1 MEPAFNQ
8 FYLMIDP
15 YLILFYRMTGIAI
28 IDYMLGTFCL
38 SIIAVI
44 IGELTVSLALK
55 CNTPYIKGLS
65 RRMKEK
71 EAKAI
76 EAYESGDMKGYK
88 ALNKQA
94 TDAWG
99 KKFFSM
105 MGHSAAILW
114 PVPFALGWM
123 QTRFTGVEF
132 DILFPFTLVTDS
144 VGYTFSF
151 FPIYVLARIVFGQI
165 RPFLPYFSGVHKSLI
180 ETADEGS
187 LPEARS

>member
-1 MEPAFNQ
+1 MYHALNQ
-8 FYLMIDP
+8 FYLTIDST
-15 YLILFYRMTGIAI
+15 IISFYRLSGIPML
-28 IDYMLGTFCL
+28 DYMIGTFIL

-55 CNTPYIKGLS
+55 ANMPYINGLAKE
-65 RRMKEK
+65 MKTK
-71 EAKAI
+71 EHLAI
-76 EAYESGDMKGYK
+76 KAYEKGDQTGYK

-114 PVPFALGWM
+114 PIPFALGWM
-123 QTRFTGVEF
+123 QMRFHGIEF
-132 DILFPFTLVTDS
+132 DMVYPVSLVIPS

-151 FPIYVLARIVFGQI
+151 FPIYILARILFGKV
-165 RPFLPYFSGVHKSLI
+165 RPWLPYFSTVHKTLLQASK
-180 ETADEGS
+180 S
-187 LPEARS
+187 